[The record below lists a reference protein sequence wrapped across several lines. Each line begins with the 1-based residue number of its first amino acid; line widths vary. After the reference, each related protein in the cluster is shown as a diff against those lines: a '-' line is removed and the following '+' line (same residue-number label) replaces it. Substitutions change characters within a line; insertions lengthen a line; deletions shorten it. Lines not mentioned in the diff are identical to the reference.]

1 MKTTLTLTALALV
14 ATLTTSCNSLRRMES
29 QGQALGTAI
38 NLPADFTP
46 RDEDFI
52 GKDKRGFYM
61 GLRKFKGRPLTER
74 NGVNSLYVV
83 SAIEGRFDRDPILK
97 GDIVLAINGKPLEGN
112 PAYHFKT
119 SVGRA
124 LKGDGMLTIS
134 RWRKG
139 VTETFTLNMNLTPPD
154 LTNGGVINDLHDWQL
169 GPTGMNGWLFSQ
181 KMDNGASRDA
191 RQIKITLIAKGSPAD
206 GNVMLDDVIIGVN
219 GKTFTHDARRALAAA
234 IVDAEKKANRGRL
247 DLLIWRTGETRTVSL
262 ILPTLPDPGPQAPY
276 DCPKTDA
283 IIEGACSF
291 LKDKPLKPG
300 WLGYINAVGMLATG
314 DEDLMPKLRA
324 FAHEICIPGEV
335 LNVDIHQSMLC
346 WTWSYKLLFLC
357 EYYLRTEDKHV
368 LPTITEYATKLAMG
382 QSGVGTWGHSVASRG
397 YNDGKLHGRLGGYG
411 AINQMGLTAMVGL
424 PLALK
429 CGVDNKE
436 IRDAIER
443 GETFFSYY
451 IDKGA
456 IPYGDHAPN
465 TRWFDDNGKSGS
477 AAVMFDL
484 IGNQKGAG
492 FYSGM
497 VIGSAP
503 SGREAG
509 HTGHF
514 WSHLWGGVGA
524 ARSGRTAMTAFI
536 KEMDFVFTLERGA
549 AGNFVFQGNAGEAG
563 KQGESKNKSWDC
575 TGARLLQLCA
585 PRKAICITGRDMTV
599 TSPLQADRIKQL
611 FAAGELYSS
620 KADRKALPKA
630 AILRLL
636 GDEMPAVRMT
646 GARAMREQDL
656 NCVPELIAMLS
667 SENRYA
673 RYGACYALRE
683 SGYGS
688 QAAVARL
695 IELME
700 SSDDLDLRLNAID
713 ALTAG
718 DPKISLA
725 ASAKSAIPSLLRL
738 TVKRFEIDPRR
749 LLQRQ
754 LASALFARSGLITLH
769 GIVDIDS
776 DLLLP
781 AIREILT
788 ADDGRARGLV
798 SSIYPKLKPEDRE
811 ALWPDI
817 YRATQ
822 GIAPSGIMFADG
834 IRASGLKLMEQH
846 DVAEGVDLA
855 IAFMLEDR
863 WGKGRRQDAA
873 LEVLTAYGP
882 AAKKALPHLKNLK
895 TAKLN
900 PEQLAQVESTIK
912 ALETGSAR
920 DLESIR

>member
-1 MKTTLTLTALALV
+1 MRTTLTLTALAIT
-14 ATLTTSCNSLRRMES
+14 AALTTSCSSTRRMES
-29 QGQALGTAI
+29 RGQALGTAI
-38 NLPADFTP
+38 NLPSDFSP
-46 RDEDFI
+46 RQEDFI
-52 GKDKRGFYM
+52 GKDKRGFFM
-61 GLRKFKGRPLTER
+61 GLRKFKGRPLAER
-74 NGVNSLYVV
+74 NGVNGLYVV
-83 SAIEGRFDRDPILK
+83 SAIAGRFDHDPIVI
-97 GDIVLAINGKPLEGN
+97 GDIILAIDGQPLKGN

-124 LKGDGMLTIS
+124 LQGDGMLTIS

-139 VTETFTLNMNLTPPD
+139 VAETFTLNMNLTPPD

-191 RQIKITLIAKGSPAD
+191 RQIKVTLIEEGSPAD
-206 GNVMLDDVIIGVN
+206 GNVMLDDVIVGVD
-219 GKTFTHDARRALAAA
+219 GEAFTHDARRALAAA
-234 IVDAEKKANRGRL
+234 IVEAEKKANEGRL
-247 DLLIWRTGETRTVSL
+247 DLLIWRKGETRTVSL
-262 ILPTLPDPGPQAPY
+262 TLPILPDPGPDAPY
-276 DCPKTDA
+276 DCPKTAALID
-283 IIEGACSF
+283 GACNF
-291 LKDKPLKPG
+291 LKAKPLKPN

-314 DEDLMPKLRA
+314 HQDLMPKLTA

-335 LNVDIHQSMLC
+335 LNVDVHQSMLC
-346 WTWSYKLLFLC
+346 WTWSYKLIFLC

-429 CGVDNKE
+429 CGVDNRE

-484 IGNQKGAG
+484 IGNQRGAA

-524 ARSGRTAMTAFI
+524 ARSGRTAMRSFMN
-536 KEMDFVFTLERGA
+536 EMDYVFTLERGT

-585 PRKAICITGRDMTV
+585 PRKAIYITGRDMTV
-599 TSPLQADRIKQL
+599 AAPLQANRIKEL
-611 FAAGELYSS
+611 FAAGALYSN

-630 AILRLL
+630 DILQLL

-646 GARAMREQDL
+646 GARAMREQNL

-673 RYGACYALRE
+673 RYGACYALKE

-718 DPKISLA
+718 DPKLSLA

-738 TVKRFEIDPRR
+738 TVKRFDLDPRR
-749 LLQRQ
+749 LLQRR
-754 LASALFARSGLITLH
+754 LAFALFTRSGLITLH
-769 GIVDIDS
+769 GIADVDS
-776 DLLLP
+776 ELLLP
-781 AIREILT
+781 AIRELLT

-798 SSIYPKLKPEDRE
+798 SSIYPSLKPEDRE

-817 YRATQ
+817 YTATQ
-822 GIAPSGIMFADG
+822 EIAPSGIMFADG

-846 DVAEGVDLA
+846 DVAEGIDLA
-855 IAFMLEDR
+855 IDFMLEDR
-863 WGKGRRQDAA
+863 WGKGGRQAAA

-882 AAKKALPHLKNLK
+882 AAKKALPHLEKLK
-895 TAKLN
+895 RGKLK
-900 PEQLAQVESTIK
+900 PEQLAEVEAAIG
-912 ALETGSAR
+912 AIETGSAR
-920 DLESIR
+920 ALESIL